1 MFVCLDLM
9 CVEPLCVL
17 GPYVCW
23 AHICVGPLGSLGRL
37 WHVLG
42 RLWGCLGR
50 SWEVLGRVLGCP
62 WVALGRPWDVLCALM
77 LFCDKS
83 MEITPFGVPKGE
95 TETLHLEERKGFSL
109 LSFNQN
115 KGFQFQPPPPCEP
128 KSCNFLPR
136 LAKMRCSAV
145 LGCLWGALWTSWGS
159 IGAAWDGLGGGWIS
173 LLGPLSVIGA
183 PWVKF
188 GGELR

>member
-1 MFVCLDLM
+1 
-9 CVEPLCVL
+9 
-17 GPYVCW
+17 
-23 AHICVGPLGSLGRL
+23 
-37 WHVLG
+37 
-42 RLWGCLGR
+42 
-50 SWEVLGRVLGCP
+50 
-62 WVALGRPWDVLCALM
+62 M

-136 LAKMRCSAV
+136 VAKMRCSAV
-145 LGCLWGALWTSWGS
+145 LGAFGAPFGS
-159 IGAAWDGLGGGWIS
+159 LGAALGLIETALVVAG
-173 LLGPLSVIGA
+173 
-183 PWVKF
+183 
-188 GGELR
+188 

>member
-1 MFVCLDLM
+1 M

-23 AHICVGPLGSLGRL
+23 AYICVGPLGSLGRL
-37 WHVLG
+37 MHVLG
-42 RLWGCLGR
+42 RLWACLGR
-50 SWEVLGRVLGCP
+50 SWEVLGKVLGCP

-136 LAKMRCSAV
+136 VAKMRCSAV
-145 LGCLWGALWTSWGS
+145 LGCLWFGAPFGRL
-159 IGAAWDGLGGGWIS
+159 GAALG
-173 LLGPLSVIGA
+173 LLGTALVVAG
-183 PWVKF
+183 
-188 GGELR
+188 